1 MIKFADYIFFVDFN
15 KWALGVG
22 DWKKICIGA
31 DFTIFQAMKN
41 ISETGARFAVVI
53 AAEDGKLLG
62 TISDGDIR
70 KALLSGL
77 NLNDSVVKVMNVNPV
92 VASIN
97 ASNIELRDTMERN
110 NYTHIPVIE
119 FDKIVKIVSLKEVQ
133 HAEPLKEN
141 IVVLMVG
148 GLGSRLGEL
157 TSNCPKPMLKL
168 GDKPILEIIIENL
181 KDYGFHN
188 FYLSVN
194 YKSEMIEN
202 YFGDG
207 SSLDIKINY
216 IREEERMGTA
226 GSLSLLK
233 PTNDL
238 PIIVMNGDVLAK
250 INFSSM
256 IDFHSTNGLDACM
269 CTIRHDYQIPFGV
282 VHFDGDLVKS
292 IEEKP
297 IHTTMVN
304 AGIYSLD
311 PKLLSLIPKNI
322 FFDMPV
328 LLEKIITEKYRVGT
342 FQVQDYWLDIGRRD
356 DFHRAEMDYKNKL
369 K

>member
-1 MIKFADYIFFVDFN
+1 MN
-15 KWALGVG
+15 
-22 DWKKICIGA
+22 DWKKICIKNN
-31 DFTIFQAMKN
+31 FSIFQAMKN
-41 ISETGARFAVVI
+41 INETGARFAVVVSD
-53 AAEDGKLLG
+53 EWKLLG

-77 NLNDSVVKVMNVNPV
+77 SLNDSVVKVMNINPV
-92 VASIN
+92 IASIS
-97 ASNIELRDTMERN
+97 ASNVELRDTMERN

-133 HAEPLKEN
+133 HSVPLREN
-141 IVVLMVG
+141 AVVLMVG

-188 FYLSVN
+188 FFLSVN
-194 YKSEMIEN
+194 YKSEMIES

-207 SSLDIKINY
+207 SSLDINVSY

-226 GSLSLLK
+226 GSLSLFK
-233 PTNDL
+233 PINDL

-256 IDFHSTNGLDACM
+256 IDFQINNGLDACM

-282 VHFDGDLVKS
+282 VHFEGDLVRK

-297 IHTTMVN
+297 IHTTLVN

-311 PKLLSLIPKNI
+311 PKLLSLIPKNT

-328 LLEKIITEKYRVGT
+328 LLEKIIAENYRLGT

-356 DFHRAEMDYKNKL
+356 DFHRAEIDYKNKL